1 MLTTDDHDPRSL
13 VNELELAV
21 AMKGEKAITDF
32 FTSAYPIEK
41 ESSYVNLKI
50 SPNKVV
56 VYEYRIAIIYN
67 EDYAMF
73 EKTSDSNKVVLTAL
87 DWDVEIE
94 LIIEEAFSKLL
105 SDWVSKN
112 WKMLTR

>member
-1 MLTTDDHDPRSL
+1 MLTIDDHDPRSL
-13 VNELELAV
+13 LNELELAV

-56 VYEYRIAIIYN
+56 VDEYRIAIIYN
-67 EDYAMF
+67 EDYEMF

-94 LIIEEAFSKLL
+94 LTIEEAFSELL